1 MESSA
6 GSEIAARPR
15 VDALAFAALGLFAV
29 VLSTVAV
36 DPVHAKPRT
45 RDLDYVPAFAS
56 PPQVPVA
63 NGAIF
68 QAANGYSA
76 LTNGARAAMVG
87 DIVTIS
93 LVERTQATKSATAST
108 DRSGNIGLTPPTT
121 GPASFFSPADVGASG
136 GGKFDGKG
144 AAAQSN
150 QLNGEVSVTI
160 SRVFPN
166 GTMLI
171 RGEKLLTLNRG
182 DETIGITGIIRA
194 ADIGPDNRVAS
205 TRVADARI
213 IYSGKGEIAR
223 GSKMGWLNR
232 FFAILSPF

>member
-1 MESSA
+1 MKASA
-6 GSEIAARPR
+6 GPQEGAGTRLDRNAIA
-15 VDALAFAALGLFAV
+15 VFGLFAV
-29 VLSTVAV
+29 VLGTAAV
-36 DPVHAKPRT
+36 DRADARRPK

-56 PPQVPVA
+56 PPPQPAA

-93 LVERTQATKSATAST
+93 LVERTQATKSNSAST
-108 DRSGNIGLTPPTT
+108 DRSGEIGLTPPTT
-121 GPASFFSPADVGASG
+121 GPASFFNPTDIGASG
-136 GGKFDGKG
+136 GSTFQGKG
-144 AAAQSN
+144 GAAQSN
-150 QLNGEVSVTI
+150 QLSGEISVTI

>member
-1 MESSA
+1 MA
-6 GSEIAARPR
+6 TALNGVIVGLFLLGAATQP
-15 VDALAFAALGLFAV
+15 VDAKKRQRDLEYAPTYAA
-29 VLSTVAV
+29 
-36 DPVHAKPRT
+36 DPVA
-45 RDLDYVPAFAS
+45 
-56 PPQVPVA
+56 PVA

-93 LVERTQATKSATAST
+93 LVERTQAAKSNSAST
-108 DRSGNIGLTPPTT
+108 DRSGEIGLTPPTT
-121 GPASFFSPADVGASG
+121 GPASFFNPTDIGASG
-136 GGKFDGKG
+136 GGKFQGKG

-150 QLNGEVSVTI
+150 QLNGEISVTI
-160 SRVFPN
+160 ARIYPN
-166 GTMLI
+166 GTMLV

-182 DETIGITGIIRA
+182 DENIAITGIIRA

-213 IYSGKGEIAR
+213 TYSGKGEIAR
-223 GSKMGWLNR
+223 GSRQGWINR
-232 FFAILSPF
+232 FFSILSPF

>member
-1 MESSA
+1 MK
-6 GSEIAARPR
+6 
-15 VDALAFAALGLFAV
+15 AFAVLGLIGAMLV
-29 VLSTVAV
+29 GHAG
-36 DPVHAKPRT
+36 DPAEAKQRK

-56 PPQVPVA
+56 PPQAPAA

-68 QAANGYSA
+68 QAASGYSA

-87 DIVTIS
+87 DIVTIT
-93 LVERTQATKSATAST
+93 LVERTQATKSNSAST
-108 DRSGNIGLTPPTT
+108 DRSGEVGLTPPTT
-121 GPASFFSPADVGASG
+121 GPASFFNPTDIGASG
-136 GGKFDGKG
+136 GGTFQGKG
-144 AAAQSN
+144 NAAQSN

-160 SRVFPN
+160 ARVFPN

>member
-1 MESSA
+1 MDKHA
-6 GSEIAARPR
+6 YT
-15 VDALAFAALGLFAV
+15 ALALCGALLF
-29 VLSTVAV
+29 TMGG
-36 DPVHAKPRT
+36 DPAHAKKRKP
-45 RDLDYVPAFAS
+45 DPEFAPSYAYDPA
-56 PPQVPVA
+56 PPQA
-63 NGAIF
+63 NGSIF
-68 QAANGYSA
+68 QVSNGYSP
-76 LTNGARAAMVG
+76 LTSGARAAMVG
-87 DIVTIS
+87 DIVTIT
-93 LVERTQATKSATAST
+93 LVERTQATKSNTAST
-108 DRSGNIGLTPPTT
+108 DRKGDVSLTPPTT
-121 GPASFFSPADVGASG
+121 GPASFFSPTDVGASG
-136 GGKFDGKG
+136 GSTFQGKG

-160 SRVFPN
+160 AKVYPN

-182 DETIGITGIIRA
+182 DENIGIMGLIRA
-194 ADIGPDNRVAS
+194 ADIGPDNRVPS

>member
-1 MESSA
+1 MSIRTSKLELQPL
-6 GSEIAARPR
+6 G
-15 VDALAFAALGLFAV
+15 VLGLVALL
-29 VLSTVAV
+29 LSATAI
-36 DPVHAKPRT
+36 DPADAKPRK

-56 PPQVPVA
+56 PPPPPAA

-68 QAANGYSA
+68 QASNGYSA

-87 DIVTIS
+87 DIVTIT
-93 LVERTQATKSATAST
+93 LVERTQATKSNSAST
-108 DRSGNIGLTPPTT
+108 DRSGDIGLTPPTT
-121 GPASFFSPADVGASG
+121 GPASFFNPTDVGASG
-136 GGKFDGKG
+136 GSKFQGKG
-144 AAAQSN
+144 GAAQSN

-160 SRVFPN
+160 AHVYPN
-166 GTMLI
+166 GTMQI

-194 ADIGPDNRVAS
+194 ADIGPDNRVPS

>member
-1 MESSA
+1 MT
-6 GSEIAARPR
+6 IA
-15 VDALAFAALGLFAV
+15 
-29 VLSTVAV
+29 
-36 DPVHAKPRT
+36 
-45 RDLDYVPAFAS
+45 
-56 PPQVPVA
+56 Q
-63 NGAIF
+63 
-68 QAANGYSA
+68 
-76 LTNGARAAMVG
+76 
-87 DIVTIS
+87 
-93 LVERTQATKSATAST
+93 
-108 DRSGNIGLTPPTT
+108 
-121 GPASFFSPADVGASG
+121 
-136 GGKFDGKG
+136 
-144 AAAQSN
+144 
-150 QLNGEVSVTI
+150 
-160 SRVFPN
+160 VFPN

>member
-1 MESSA
+1 MNA
-6 GSEIAARPR
+6 VA
-15 VDALAFAALGLFAV
+15 VLGIFAV
-29 VLSTVAV
+29 LLGAAGI
-36 DPVHAKPRT
+36 DPADAKPRK
-45 RDLDYVPAFAS
+45 RDLDYVPAYAS
-56 PPQVPVA
+56 PPPAAQA
-63 NGAIF
+63 NGSIF
-68 QAANGYSA
+68 QASAGYSA

-87 DIVTIS
+87 DLVTIT
-93 LVERTQATKSATAST
+93 LVERTQATKSNSAST
-108 DRSGNIGLTPPTT
+108 DRSGSIGLTPPTT
-121 GPASFFSPADVGASG
+121 GPASFFNPTDIGASG
-136 GGKFDGKG
+136 TNTFAGKG
-144 AAAQSN
+144 GAAQSN

-160 SRVFPN
+160 SQVFPN

-194 ADIGPDNRVAS
+194 ADIGPDNRVLS

>member
-1 MESSA
+1 MPTRTSDLD
-6 GSEIAARPR
+6 
-15 VDALAFAALGLFAV
+15 VNALAALGLFAA
-29 VLSTVAV
+29 LAIAGIG
-36 DPVHAKPRT
+36 DPADAKPRK

-56 PPQVPVA
+56 PAPVPQA

-68 QAANGYSA
+68 QASAGYSA

-87 DIVTIS
+87 DIVTIT
-93 LVERTQATKSATAST
+93 LVERTQATKTATAST
-108 DRSGNIGLTPPTT
+108 DRSGSIGLTPPTT
-121 GPASFFSPADVGASG
+121 GPASFFNPSDIAASG
-136 GGKFDGKG
+136 ANSFSGKG
-144 AAAQSN
+144 GAAQSN

-160 SRVFPN
+160 AQVFPN